1 MTHTLNTQRFFL
13 FALMALAIVFLAEPA
28 NAGSA
33 AGLPWEGPLDK
44 LKNSITGPVA
54 LAVSLIG
61 IVVAGG
67 MLIFGGE
74 LGEFAR
80 RIIMVVLVLA
90 LLVAANNLLTT
101 FYGSAGALIH
111 QPLVAHT

>member
-1 MTHTLNTQRFFL
+1 MTLTLNNRMLFL
-13 FALMALAIVFLAEPA
+13 FALMFAVLLMSDPV

-80 RIIMVVLVLA
+80 RIIMVVLVLS
-90 LLVAANNLLTT
+90 LLVAANNLLTA
-101 FYGSAGALIH
+101 FYGSAGAVIH
-111 QPLVAHT
+111 QVPHT

>member
-1 MTHTLNTQRFFL
+1 MTNTFNIQRFFL
-13 FALMALAIVFLAEPA
+13 LALFAFVVLLLSDPA

-80 RIIMVVLVLA
+80 RIIMVVLVLS

-101 FYGSAGALIH
+101 FYGAAGAVIH
-111 QPLVAHT
+111 QPLMTHL